1 MIYELTLVAI
11 IPALFLLVLIYNA
24 DKKEKEP
31 LSLIFLLVVGGILS
45 ALLAVILEKMGIAL
59 LDRCSIQSIEQY
71 SFILYF
77 FIIAPA
83 EELSKYLILRKGSWK
98 HSAFNC
104 FFDGIVYGVSV
115 SLGFALYENLIYT
128 FNYGLL
134 TALSRSV
141 TAIPAHASYG
151 IFMGLWYGISKK
163 AKNQNQRGLYRF
175 STILSCLIPILIHG
189 CYDFCLVQ
197 TGGFSMI
204 FLLFIILLFMIS
216 YQTVKK
222 ASSRDRVI

>member
-1 MIYELTLVAI
+1 MIYQLTLVAI
-11 IPALFLLVLIYNA
+11 IPALFLLVLIYKA

-31 LSLIFLLVVGGILS
+31 LSLIFLLVVGGVLS
-45 ALLAVILEKMGIAL
+45 ALLAIVLEKIGIAL
-59 LDRCSIQSIEQY
+59 LDRCPIRSIEQY
-71 SFILYF
+71 NFILYF

-83 EELSKYLILRKGSWK
+83 EELSKYCLLRKGSWK
-98 HSAFNC
+98 HPAFNC

-115 SLGFALYENLIYT
+115 SLGFALYENLVYT

-163 AKNQNQRGLYRF
+163 AKNQNQKGLYHV
-175 STILSCLIPILIHG
+175 SSILSCLIPILIHG

-222 ASSRDRVI
+222 ASSRDRMI